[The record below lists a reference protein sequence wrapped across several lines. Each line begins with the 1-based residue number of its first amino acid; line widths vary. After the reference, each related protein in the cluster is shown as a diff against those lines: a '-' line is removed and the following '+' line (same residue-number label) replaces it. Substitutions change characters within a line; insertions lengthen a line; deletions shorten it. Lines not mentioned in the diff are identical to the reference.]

1 MPDIEDI
8 DKCTAVFSLKIPE
21 ITKSMIDKLPFSF
34 KKKLKKEILLA
45 ITRVLHHRFTKSYLV
60 NLEAEFN
67 PNLYLKS
74 D

>member
-45 ITRVLHHRFTKSYLV
+45 ITRVLH
-60 NLEAEFN
+60 EAEFN